1 MEITRPSGLPGSR
14 VRPCVRPFAF
24 NVRPLV
30 RPLLKIDTLHPTAI
44 SHRCKPGKG
53 AHKVLRFLAD
63 VGKLSPGT
71 PAMSAEF
78 MRRAI
83 ALALEN
89 VRTSRGCAFGA
100 VVAKDA

>member
-1 MEITRPSGLPGSR
+1 M
-14 VRPCVRPFAF
+14 
-24 NVRPLV
+24 
-30 RPLLKIDTLHPTAI
+30 

-89 VRTSRGCAFGA
+89 VRTGRGGPFGA
-100 VVAKDA
+100 VVAKDGPIISEGANYVTATNDPPPHAHIVAIREACRALKKFQLDGC